1 MKMFATLVSLLTPD
15 SDMSTAQV
23 ILDDETPKDGVENP
37 EPFGFSSAC
46 PDVDDRESLT
56 LTFDDDISRCV
67 TLNVGSRSLR
77 VKVSKGETVL
87 YDNFGQRVHL
97 QASQILIQSPKKVLV
112 DAPNLHCT
120 GSISADGDI
129 GDQGGSKTMAA
140 IRRIF
145 NLHKNGGST
154 LDTERM

>member
-1 MKMFATLVSLLTPD
+1 MKMFSTLVALLSSST
-15 SDMSTAQV
+15 DMTTAQV

-46 PDVDDRESLT
+46 PDVDDRESIT

-67 TLNVGSRSLR
+67 TLNIGSRSLR
-77 VKVSKGETVL
+77 VKVSKGEAVL
-87 YDNFGQRVHL
+87 YDYFGQVVHL
-97 QASQILIQSPKKVLV
+97 QASQVLIKSPNKVLV
-112 DAPNLHCT
+112 DAPKLHCT

-129 GDQGGSKTMAA
+129 GDQGGGKTMAA

-145 NLHKNGGST
+145 NLHSNGGSG